1 MRPILFPENAMTFTT
16 NGLGRIMA
24 IRGTVEREVNGI
36 YEVEFDM
43 SVEDKLFPQVEISKI
58 VCVKPSPSKGLQAF
72 RIYKI
77 SKPINGVVT
86 VNAEHISYQLSFI
99 PVLPYQATSCADAL
113 AKITTYSAETNPFT
127 FSTDKQISANWS
139 TPDVPISARA
149 LLQGE
154 EGSILQRFKGE
165 YDFDNWNVTLKTH
178 LGTNR
183 GVVIRYGK
191 NLVDLLQEE
200 NIENTYTGIAPYY
213 KSDDYLLT
221 LPEKVLHSSRADNFP
236 YQRTIPVDLSDKF
249 EAIPTEA
256 ELRAMGQAYITENDI
271 GVPEVSLEVEFV
283 PLADTQ
289 EYKSIAPLETVELGD
304 TVGVYFEKLG
314 VNASAEVVRTIYEF
328 VKERYDK
335 VEIGSVKSS
344 LSSTLAAQ
352 QSQIENQKTW
362 VETVVQTATDMI
374 NGGLGGYVRTTV
386 NAAGQPQEI
395 LIMDTDDTST
405 ATNVIRLNQ
414 NGIGFSTTG
423 YNGPFN
429 SAWTIDGTFDA
440 SVINVINL
448 VAQKLQS
455 INSDETYKVDI
466 DDGLVAISV
475 KRNGEWVQRAAIGKS
490 GVINA
495 DASILLGNA
504 PSAWN
509 DETIKSEGKLFIGL
523 SPLQSFINATIR
535 FYSTLYLTGANANIW
550 LTDGANIG
558 FASDGK
564 LVGKNPSWISSGN
577 GYVLSGD
584 GVDMAPLALKNLK
597 QITSGDDLNNYY
609 TAGAYSIPSN
619 SDAQGISHTPVN
631 AAGRLIVES
640 RTGGVDGAG
649 TWRYMRQIYTPLSS
663 NGYSYERV
671 GSTGSGTTYTWG
683 AWAKVGGL
691 EELSMSTKPLSS
703 GSATVLSAMLYSKLI
718 IYGKP
723 SSSSSILTCTVV
735 PTALLTTTNKRFQIN
750 DEANFVSFD
759 LKILEGGTAV
769 AMTFGNASSSGSITN
784 VYGEN

>member
-24 IRGTVEREVNGI
+24 IRGTVEREINGI

-58 VCVKPSPSKGLQAF
+58 ICVKPSPSKSLQAF

-99 PVLPYQATSCADAL
+99 PVLPYQAASCADAL

-249 EAIPTEA
+249 ENIPTEA
-256 ELRAMGQAYITENDI
+256 ELRAMGQAYITENNI
-271 GVPEVSLEVEFV
+271 GIPEVSLEVEFV

-314 VNASAEVVRTIYEF
+314 VNASAEVVRTVYEF

-335 VEIGSVKSS
+335 VEIGSVKPS

-448 VAQKLQS
+448 IAS
-455 INSDETYKVDI
+455 KVQAFNGSNTQLLEIMSGYMDLRALVDGVWRQRVGVYLATGSVGTLRI
-466 DDGLVAISV
+466 SSGLVDENGNPVGASLRALLQPNRLRVGMDENDSPKFEVSTNGAVTSSGEVTATNGTTKSILAPTYLAAVRNSSNVSSLYVDANNANFRMPINELYEGDGIIISHG
-475 KRNGEWVQRAAIGKS
+475 KASTRAAIVVKRTDTNKSIALAVGSGGANRGLYSDELGSWLIYTDGVRVHGYPPYDFNTGVIDSGIITLSNATGYNSYLIIADVVSGQARMTINIPYAAITTSDVSYQVADESNFLTFKIRKS
-490 GVINA
+490 GTSLIITIGNK
-495 DASILLGNA
+495 SSTGRIL
-504 PSAWN
+504 
-509 DETIKSEGKLFIGL
+509 
-523 SPLQSFINATIR
+523 
-535 FYSTLYLTGANANIW
+535 
-550 LTDGANIG
+550 
-558 FASDGK
+558 
-564 LVGKNPSWISSGN
+564 
-577 GYVLSGD
+577 
-584 GVDMAPLALKNLK
+584 GV
-597 QITSGDDLNNYY
+597 Y
-609 TAGAYSIPSN
+609 
-619 SDAQGISHTPVN
+619 
-631 AAGRLIVES
+631 
-640 RTGGVDGAG
+640 
-649 TWRYMRQIYTPLSS
+649 
-663 NGYSYERV
+663 GYS
-671 GSTGSGTTYTWG
+671 
-683 AWAKVGGL
+683 L
-691 EELSMSTKPLSS
+691 
-703 GSATVLSAMLYSKLI
+703 
-718 IYGKP
+718 
-723 SSSSSILTCTVV
+723 
-735 PTALLTTTNKRFQIN
+735 
-750 DEANFVSFD
+750 
-759 LKILEGGTAV
+759 
-769 AMTFGNASSSGSITN
+769 
-784 VYGEN
+784 

>member
-77 SKPINGVVT
+77 SKPINGIVT

-165 YDFDNWNVTLKTH
+165 YEFDNWNVTLKTH

-249 EAIPTEA
+249 ENIPTEA
-256 ELRAMGQAYITENDI
+256 ELRAMGEAYITENNI

-386 NAAGQPQEI
+386 NTAGQPQEI

-448 VAQKLQS
+448 IAS
-455 INSDETYKVDI
+455 KVQAYNGNNTQLLEIMSGYMDI
-466 DDGLVAISV
+466 RALV
-475 KRNGEWVQRAAIGKS
+475 
-490 GVINA
+490 
-495 DASILLGNA
+495 
-504 PSAWN
+504 
-509 DETIKSEGKLFIGL
+509 
-523 SPLQSFINATIR
+523 
-535 FYSTLYLTGANANIW
+535 
-550 LTDGANIG
+550 
-558 FASDGK
+558 
-564 LVGKNPSWISSGN
+564 
-577 GYVLSGD
+577 D
-584 GVDMAPLALKNLK
+584 GV
-597 QITSGDDLNNYY
+597 
-609 TAGAYSIPSN
+609 
-619 SDAQGISHTPVN
+619 
-631 AAGRLIVES
+631 
-640 RTGGVDGAG
+640 
-649 TWRYMRQIYTPLSS
+649 WRQ
-663 NGYSYERV
+663 RV
-671 GSTGSGTTYTWG
+671 GTF
-683 AWAKVGGL
+683 
-691 EELSMSTKPLSS
+691 LSS
-703 GSATVLSAMLYSKLI
+703 GSNGAIRLSSGLVDANGNPQGASRRGLLLPSSIRLGIDENDVSLFDANNGGVTVNNGTNKSILAPTYLAAVRNNSNVSSFYVDANNANFRMPINELYEGDGIIISHGKASTRAAIVVKRSDTNKSIALEVGTGGTNRGLYSDELGSWLIYTDGVRVHGYAPYDFNTGVIDSGIITLTNATGYNSYLI
-718 IYGKP
+718 IADVVSGQARMTINIPYAAITTSDVSYQVADESNFLTFKIKKSGTSIVITIGNK
-723 SSSSSILTCTVV
+723 SSTGRIL
-735 PTALLTTTNKRFQIN
+735 A
-750 DEANFVSFD
+750 
-759 LKILEGGTAV
+759 
-769 AMTFGNASSSGSITN
+769 
-784 VYGEN
+784 VYGYSL